1 MLSQREKFVYYF
13 LSIMNAST
21 ENERLADDDFL
32 LALLEVLREG
42 KCDELSMSEV
52 NTLVKD
58 VLAEMRS
65 SPTLMELVQDVMK
78 KLG

>member
-1 MLSQREKFVYYF
+1 
-13 LSIMNAST
+13 MNAST

-52 NTLVKD
+52 NTLAKEI
-58 VLAEMRS
+58 LEEMQAP
-65 SPTLMELVQDVMK
+65 PTLMELIQDVMK

>member
-42 KCDELSMSEV
+42 KCDELSVQDTKEIMKGIEEEMKAGIV
-52 NTLVKD
+52 PEIVK
-58 VLAEMRS
+58 
-65 SPTLMELVQDVMK
+65 DVMK